1 MSTPDPQ
8 RIDRRLAIKWIVAAG
23 AGAALIRV
31 RPLRADGAAAA
42 PGSPA
47 PAQAGYGTD
56 PGLMKPYKPGDFWPL
71 TFTDAERREAAALC
85 DVIIPAEAG
94 SPSASSVGVADFVDE
109 WVSAPYPDNVRDR
122 RTVIDGLAW
131 LDGESTRRFGAGF
144 AEATQAQREALC
156 ADISAEAPK
165 DSEPGKASRFFR
177 KFRDL
182 VAAGYFTT
190 PAGMKDLGYVGNVP
204 LAKFDGPP
212 ADLVARLG
220 LTDEVRW

>member
-31 RPLRADGAAAA
+31 RPLRADGTAAA
-42 PGSPA
+42 PGSP
-47 PAQAGYGTD
+47 PPTPGGYGTD
-56 PGLMKPYKPGDFWPL
+56 PELMKAYKPGDFWPL
-71 TFTDAERREAAALC
+71 TFTDAGRREAAALC
-85 DVIIPAEAG
+85 DVVIPAEAG
-94 SPSASSVGVADFVDE
+94 FPSASSVGVADFVDE

-122 RTVIDGLAW
+122 RTVMEGLAW
-131 LDGESTRRFGAGF
+131 LDGESTRRFGAPF
-144 AEATQAQREALC
+144 AGASQAQREALC
-156 ADISAEAPK
+156 EEISAEAPK
-165 DSEPGKASRFFR
+165 DSEGGKASRFFR

-182 VAAGYFTT
+182 VAAGYYTT